1 MATSEENRETA
12 LLAAFIHLADTLV
25 ADFDML
31 DLLHGLTTDCVALF
45 PADAAGLLI
54 SDHAGTLQ
62 LVASSSEAVRLVEL
76 FQLQADEGPC
86 LDCYRSGAP
95 VSAPDLAAEGKWAR
109 FTGRAAEQGFHSVH
123 AVPMRLRG
131 HTIGALNLFGA
142 ASAALPPAD
151 LRAVQALADAA
162 TISILQE
169 RDFHAEQAMT
179 AKLQIA
185 LNRRAIIEQAKGLLA
200 EVGRIDMG
208 EAFIRLRDHAHATDQ
223 PLTDLA
229 RRIVTREAGTEVL
242 GRIDRR
248 DAGT

>member
-1 MATSEENRETA
+1 MPTSGENRETA
-12 LLAAFIHLADTLV
+12 LLAALIHLADTLV

-54 SDHAGTLQ
+54 CDHSDTLQ
-62 LVASSSEAVRLVEL
+62 LVASSSEAARLVEL

-86 LDCYRSGAP
+86 LDCYRTGAP
-95 VSAPDLAAEGKWAR
+95 VTAPDLAVEDKWAR
-109 FTGRAAEQGFHSVH
+109 FTTRAAERGFRSVH

-131 HTIGALNLFGA
+131 RTIGALNLFGA
-142 ASAALPPAD
+142 APGALPPAD

-162 TISILQE
+162 TISILHE
-169 RDFHAEQAMT
+169 RDLHAEQAVT

-185 LNRRAIIEQAKGLLA
+185 LNRRAIIEQAKGVLA
-200 EVGRIDMG
+200 EVGHLDMG
-208 EAFIRLRDHAHATDQ
+208 EAFIRLRDHAHATHQ

-229 RRIVTREAGTEVL
+229 RRLVTREAGTEVL
-242 GRIDRR
+242 DQTGR
-248 DAGT
+248 

>member
-1 MATSEENRETA
+1 MMASAEEARETA

-54 SDHAGTLQ
+54 SDHLDTLQ
-62 LVASSSEAVRLVEL
+62 LVASSSEAVRLAEL

-86 LDCYRSGAP
+86 LDCYRTGAP
-95 VSAPDLAAEGKWAR
+95 VSAPDLAAADRWAR
-109 FTGRAAEQGFHSVH
+109 FTPRAAEQGFRSVH

-131 HTIGALNLFGA
+131 QTIGALNLFGA
-142 ASAALPPAD
+142 APAAMPPAD

-162 TISILQE
+162 TITILQE
-169 RDFHAEQAMT
+169 RDLHAEEAIT

-185 LNRRAIIEQAKGLLA
+185 LNRRAVIEQAKGLLA
-200 EVGRIDMG
+200 EVGSIDMG
-208 EAFIRLRDHAHATDQ
+208 EAFVRLRDHAHATGQ

-229 RRIVTREAGTEVL
+229 RRLVTREAGTEVL
-242 GRIDRR
+242 DRTGR
-248 DAGT
+248 

>member
-1 MATSEENRETA
+1 
-12 LLAAFIHLADTLV
+12 V

-31 DLLHGLTTDCVALF
+31 DLLHRLTTDCVALF

-54 SDHAGTLQ
+54 SDHHDTLR
-62 LVASSSEAVRLVEL
+62 LVASSSEAARLVEL

-86 LDCYRSGAP
+86 LDCYRSGQP
-95 VSAPDLAAEGKWAR
+95 VNAPDLAVAGKWAG
-109 FTGRAAEQGFHSVH
+109 FTARAAEEGFRSVH

-162 TISILQE
+162 TITILQE
-169 RDFHAEQAMT
+169 RDLHAEQAVT
-179 AKLQIA
+179 AKLQTA
-185 LNRRAIIEQAKGLLA
+185 LNRRAIIEQAKGVLA
-200 EVGRIDMG
+200 EVGHLDMG

-229 RRIVTREAGTEVL
+229 RRLITREAGNEVL
-242 GRIDRR
+242 DQSGH
-248 DAGT
+248 

>member
-1 MATSEENRETA
+1 MMATSEQDRETA
-12 LLAAFIHLADTLV
+12 LLAAFIRLADTLV

-31 DLLHGLTTDCVALF
+31 DLLHRLTIDCVALF

-54 SDHAGTLQ
+54 SDHFEALQ

-86 LDCYRSGAP
+86 LDCYRSGKP
-95 VSAPDLAAEGKWAR
+95 VSAPDLVVEDKWPR
-109 FTGRAAEQGFHSVH
+109 FTARAAERGFRSVH

-142 ASAALPPAD
+142 APAALPVAD

-169 RDFHAEQAMT
+169 RDLQAEHAIT
-179 AKLQIA
+179 AKLQFA

-200 EVGRIDMG
+200 EVGHLDMG

-229 RRIVTREAGTEVL
+229 RRLITREAGIEVL
-242 GRIDRR
+242 DQTSR
-248 DAGT
+248 

>member
-1 MATSEENRETA
+1 MGTAEENRETA

-54 SDHAGTLQ
+54 SDHVDTLQ
-62 LVASSSEAVRLVEL
+62 LVASSSEAARLVEL

-86 LDCYRSGAP
+86 LDCYRTGQP
-95 VSAPDLAAEGKWAR
+95 VSAPDLSVEGKWAR
-109 FTGRAAEQGFHSVH
+109 FTARAAEQGFRSVH

-131 HTIGALNLFGA
+131 HTIGALNLFGVTP
-142 ASAALPPAD
+142 SALPLAD

-169 RDFHAEQAMT
+169 RDLHAEQAIT
-179 AKLQIA
+179 AKLQFA
-185 LNRRAIIEQAKGLLA
+185 LNRRAVIEQAKGLLA
-200 EVGRIDMG
+200 EVGYIDMG
-208 EAFIRLRDHAHATDQ
+208 EAFIRLRDHAHATGQ

-229 RRIVTREAGTEVL
+229 RRLVTREAGTEVL
-242 GRIDRR
+242 DQTGR
-248 DAGT
+248 

>member
-1 MATSEENRETA
+1 MMPTSEESRETA

-54 SDHAGTLQ
+54 SDHVDTLH
-62 LVASSSEAVRLVEL
+62 LVASSSEAARLVEL

-86 LDCYRSGAP
+86 LDCYRTGAP
-95 VSAPDLAAEGKWAR
+95 VSAPDLAVADKWAR
-109 FTGRAAEQGFHSVH
+109 FTTRAAEQGFRSVH

-142 ASAALPPAD
+142 APVALPPAD

-169 RDFHAEQAMT
+169 RDLHAEQAIT

-185 LNRRAIIEQAKGLLA
+185 LNRRAVIEQAKGLLA
-200 EVGRIDMG
+200 EVGHLDMG

-229 RRIVTREAGTEVL
+229 RRLVTREAGTEVL
-242 GRIDRR
+242 DQTGQ
-248 DAGT
+248 